1 MEDKEVD
8 KTQQVMLKGYL
19 GIAKLA
25 LKLTVYF
32 FKKKIPQKIKNG
44 IVSLASKAKNGVQHL
59 NQWRKNRQVTKQPN
73 QTMKQ
78 TLDKKQSAQKL
89 MGKESKALIKK
100 REMPLL
106 PKTNVQSRVINPFR
120 HTINRFNQLLMRGA
134 KFVLPLLPRV
144 IRNAVLRN
152 NTVTRDR
159 GTRELGTAVKDSKA
173 IPARTEKLQIN
184 NTIAKPTHAQM
195 LQNNVPK
202 KYKPLSELTTHA
214 RKISAINNNKAKEV
228 SRALPQ
234 RRTSIHTINT
244 GR

>member
-25 LKLTVYF
+25 LNLTVYF

-44 IVSLASKAKNGVQHL
+44 IVSLASKAKNGIQQL

-78 TLDKKQSAQKL
+78 TLDKKQSTQKL
-89 MGKESKALIKK
+89 MAKESKTLIKK
-100 REMPLL
+100 RDMSFL
-106 PKTNVQSRVINPFR
+106 PNKHVQKGVFKPHRRTMNK
-120 HTINRFNQLLMRGA
+120 FNQLLMKGV
-134 KFVLPLLPRV
+134 KFVLPLLPSVVRKV
-144 IRNAVLRN
+144 LLRN

-195 LQNNVPK
+195 LQNNATK
-202 KYKPLSELTTHA
+202 KYKPLSELTSHA
-214 RKISAINNNKAKEV
+214 RKISAINNNKIKEV
-228 SRALPQ
+228 TRTLPQ
-234 RRTSIHTINT
+234 RRTSIPTINT

>member
-44 IVSLASKAKNGVQHL
+44 IVSLASKAKNGVQ
-59 NQWRKNRQVTKQPN
+59 QPN

-106 PKTNVQSRVINPFR
+106 PKTNVQRRVINPFR
-120 HTINRFNQLLMRGA
+120 HTINRFNQLLMKGV

-144 IRNAVLRN
+144 IRNVVLRN

-214 RKISAINNNKAKEV
+214 RKISAINNSKAKEV
-228 SRALPQ
+228 TRALPQ
-234 RRTSIHTINT
+234 RRTSIPTINT

>member
-1 MEDKEVD
+1 
-8 KTQQVMLKGYL
+8 
-19 GIAKLA
+19 
-25 LKLTVYF
+25 
-32 FKKKIPQKIKNG
+32 
-44 IVSLASKAKNGVQHL
+44 
-59 NQWRKNRQVTKQPN
+59 
-73 QTMKQ
+73 
-78 TLDKKQSAQKL
+78 
-89 MGKESKALIKK
+89 
-100 REMPLL
+100 MPLL
-106 PKTNVQSRVINPFR
+106 PKTNVQRRVINPFR
-120 HTINRFNQLLMRGA
+120 HTINRCNQLLMKGV

-214 RKISAINNNKAKEV
+214 RKISAINNSKAKEV
-228 SRALPQ
+228 TRALPQ
-234 RRTSIHTINT
+234 RRTSIPTINT

>member
-25 LKLTVYF
+25 LNLTVYF
-32 FKKKIPQKIKNG
+32 FKKKIPQKIKDG
-44 IVSLASKAKNGVQHL
+44 IVSLASKAKNGVQQL

-78 TLDKKQSAQKL
+78 TLDKKQSTQKL
-89 MGKESKALIKK
+89 MAKESKALIKK
-100 REMPLL
+100 RDMPLL
-106 PKTNVQSRVINPFR
+106 PKQNVQQRVINPFGR
-120 HTINRFNQLLMRGA
+120 AMNKFNQLLMAAA
-134 KFVLPLLPRV
+134 KFVLPLLPSV
-144 IRNAVLRN
+144 IRNVLLRN

-184 NTIAKPTHAQM
+184 NTIAKPTHTQM
-195 LQNNVPK
+195 LQNNAVK
-202 KYKPLSELTTHA
+202 KYKSLSEITTHA
-214 RKISAINNNKAKEV
+214 KKISAINNNKAKEV
-228 SRALPQ
+228 TRALPQ
-234 RRTSIHTINT
+234 RRTSIPTINT

>member
-44 IVSLASKAKNGVQHL
+44 IVSLASKAKNGVQ
-59 NQWRKNRQVTKQPN
+59 QPN

-89 MGKESKALIKK
+89 MGEESKALIKK

-106 PKTNVQSRVINPFR
+106 PKTNVQRRVINPFR
-120 HTINRFNQLLMRGA
+120 HTINRFNQLLMKGV
-134 KFVLPLLPRV
+134 KFVLPLLARV

-202 KYKPLSELTTHA
+202 KYKSLSELTTHA
-214 RKISAINNNKAKEV
+214 REMSAINNSKAKEV
-228 SRALPQ
+228 TRALPQ
-234 RRTSIHTINT
+234 RRMSIPTINT

>member
-44 IVSLASKAKNGVQHL
+44 IVSLASKAKNGVQ
-59 NQWRKNRQVTKQPN
+59 QPN

-106 PKTNVQSRVINPFR
+106 PKTNVQRRVINPFR
-120 HTINRFNQLLMRGA
+120 HTINRFNQLLMKGV

-202 KYKPLSELTTHA
+202 KYKSLSELTTHA
-214 RKISAINNNKAKEV
+214 REMSAINNSKAKEV
-228 SRALPQ
+228 TRALPQ
-234 RRTSIHTINT
+234 RRMSIPTINT

>member
-25 LKLTVYF
+25 LKLIVYF

-44 IVSLASKAKNGVQHL
+44 IVSLASKAKNGVQ
-59 NQWRKNRQVTKQPN
+59 QPN

-106 PKTNVQSRVINPFR
+106 PKTNVQRRVINPFR
-120 HTINRFNQLLMRGA
+120 HTINRFNQLLMKGV

-202 KYKPLSELTTHA
+202 KYKSLSELTTHA
-214 RKISAINNNKAKEV
+214 REMSAINNSKAKEV
-228 SRALPQ
+228 TRALPQ
-234 RRTSIHTINT
+234 RRMSIPTINT

>member
-8 KTQQVMLKGYL
+8 KTQRVMLKGYL

-25 LKLTVYF
+25 LNLTVYF
-32 FKKKIPQKIKNG
+32 FKKKIPQKIKGG
-44 IVSLASKAKNGVQHL
+44 IVSLASKAKNGVQQL

-78 TLDKKQSAQKL
+78 TVDKKQSTQKL
-89 MGKESKALIKK
+89 MAKESKALIKK
-100 REMPLL
+100 RDMPLL
-106 PKTNVQSRVINPFR
+106 PKQNVQQRVINPFGR
-120 HTINRFNQLLMRGA
+120 AMNKFNQLLMA
-134 KFVLPLLPRV
+134 AVKFVLPLLPSV
-144 IRNAVLRN
+144 IRNVVLRN

-184 NTIAKPTHAQM
+184 NTIEKPTHAQM
-195 LQNNVPK
+195 LQNNAVK

-214 RKISAINNNKAKEV
+214 KKISAINNNKVKEV
-228 SRALPQ
+228 TRTLPQ
-234 RRTSIHTINT
+234 RRTSIPTINT

>member
-25 LKLTVYF
+25 LKLIVYF

-44 IVSLASKAKNGVQHL
+44 IVSLASKAKNGVQ
-59 NQWRKNRQVTKQPN
+59 QPN

-106 PKTNVQSRVINPFR
+106 PKTNVQRRVINPFR
-120 HTINRFNQLLMRGA
+120 HTINRFNQLLMKGV
-134 KFVLPLLPRV
+134 KFVLPLLARV

-202 KYKPLSELTTHA
+202 KYKSLSELTTHA
-214 RKISAINNNKAKEV
+214 REMSAINNSKAKEV
-228 SRALPQ
+228 TRALPQ
-234 RRTSIHTINT
+234 RRMSIPTINT

>member
-19 GIAKLA
+19 GITKLA

-44 IVSLASKAKNGVQHL
+44 IVSLASKAKTGVQQL
-59 NQWRKNRQVTKQPN
+59 NQWRKNLQVTKQPN

-78 TLDKKQSAQKL
+78 VLDKKQSAQKL

-106 PKTNVQSRVINPFR
+106 SKATSRERVINPFQ
-120 HTINRFNQLLMRGA
+120 HAMNKFNQLLMKGS

-144 IRNAVLRN
+144 IRNVVLRN

-214 RKISAINNNKAKEV
+214 RKISAINNSKAKEV
-228 SRALPQ
+228 TRALPQ
-234 RRTSIHTINT
+234 RRTSIPTINT

>member
-1 MEDKEVD
+1 
-8 KTQQVMLKGYL
+8 
-19 GIAKLA
+19 
-25 LKLTVYF
+25 
-32 FKKKIPQKIKNG
+32 
-44 IVSLASKAKNGVQHL
+44 
-59 NQWRKNRQVTKQPN
+59 
-73 QTMKQ
+73 MKQ

-106 PKTNVQSRVINPFR
+106 PKTNVQRRVINPFR
-120 HTINRFNQLLMRGA
+120 HTINRFNQLLMKGV

-214 RKISAINNNKAKEV
+214 REMSAINNSKAKEV
-228 SRALPQ
+228 TRALPQ
-234 RRTSIHTINT
+234 RRMSIPTINT